1 MNEPENAGTT
11 FRMGENRR
19 MYPRR
24 KIERLAYV
32 DFGPDNGGMLID
44 IGEGGLSFQG
54 VGRVTKGQPLHLR
67 FTLPGAGS
75 RPIEATAELVWSN
88 TSGKGGGLQF
98 IEITE
103 SARDQVRQWI
113 LGGVATASDSWRRPF
128 GGMRPLAP
136 MDPINPADSNDVG
149 GSAVAPPA
157 STVGLPGAL
166 PVPLSEPPAPPPST
180 SLAAPEAGLA
190 ADTLLEAEGGTS
202 SPVSDENVSAENVSA
217 ENLSERQNVFE
228 RNVFESDLSAHNGA
242 GHSLGEHD
250 PFESAIRETSAH
262 TDDNFDAA
270 SDGFDLGL
278 TNDFGNAATEEKHLD
293 AEHAAPA
300 EPVPAA
306 EIWPDLAAEPWAKSA
321 GDFAP
326 ATEDPGV
333 ADPIPAVR
341 AIPVPAASPSETE
354 AARGADFSQELPGA
368 SADGAKTSAFF
379 RNGGGATAANAG
391 DANAG
396 DANAV
401 DANAGVDKPAPGF
414 EPSSVVL
421 NPEFDA
427 RTARNH
433 RSSDGIE
440 NGESLIT
447 SVAVILAS
455 AGVAV
460 LGVMIGLRI
469 FAAPAGSGDA
479 AGGSA
484 SSLAKEMP
492 AGASPFEVNVV
503 DVKNRR
509 WVLGSAGPAESTGA
523 NLARG
528 AQPLRDAGD
537 PGESGGNF
545 VGNSVRSDRENIA
558 TTLPPLPIKAPHSA
572 QPLRAASEMMAP
584 SIEGPASEESA
595 PRLPVIAG
603 EEVGPA
609 RPLEPL
615 PPARAAAVPGG
626 AAVPSA
632 SFPSANRPAAAGP
645 TPGGAVP
652 GGAGATGSSPNGS
665 ASAANAPASSGGVP
679 SVPSGPIG
687 FKGPVLISH
696 IEPSYPAVARQ
707 QHAEGDVLVRV
718 IIGKNGIPRQMQVV
732 RGDVRLVPAALEVIP
747 QWRYKPALLSG
758 QPTDSQ
764 LVVTVSFRLR

>member
-1 MNEPENAGTT
+1 
-11 FRMGENRR
+11 MGENRR

-67 FTLPGAGS
+67 FTLPGAGN

-128 GGMRPLAP
+128 GPLAP
-136 MDPINPADSNDVG
+136 IDPINPADSNDVG
-149 GSAVAPPA
+149 GSAVAPLAPTA
-157 STVGLPGAL
+157 GLPGAL
-166 PVPLSEPPAPPPST
+166 PVPLSGEPHAGPPIT
-180 SLAAPEAGLA
+180 SLAAPEAGPT
-190 ADTLLEAEGGTS
+190 ADTLLEAGGVTS
-202 SPVSDENVSAENVSA
+202 SPLSDEEVSAENVSA

-228 RNVFESDLSAHNGA
+228 RNVFESDASAHNGA
-242 GHSLGEHD
+242 GPSLGEHD
-250 PFESAIRETSAH
+250 LFESAIRETSAH
-262 TDDNFDAA
+262 TVDNFDAA
-270 SDGFDLGL
+270 SEGFDVGL
-278 TNDFGNAATEEKHLD
+278 ANDFGNAAAAETHLD
-293 AEHAAPA
+293 AEHTAPA

-306 EIWPDLAAEPWAKSA
+306 EIWPDLAAEPWAKSR

-326 ATEDPGV
+326 ATEDPGGV

-341 AIPVPAASPSETE
+341 AIPVPAASSSETE

-368 SADGAKTSAFF
+368 AEDGAKTSVFF

-391 DANAG
+391 DANA
-396 DANAV
+396 V
-401 DANAGVDKPAPGF
+401 DANVGVDKPAPGL
-414 EPSSVVL
+414 EPRSVLL
-421 NPEFDA
+421 NLEFDA
-427 RTARNH
+427 REPRH
-433 RSSDGIE
+433 RRSSDEIE

-479 AGGSA
+479 AEGSS

-503 DVKNRR
+503 DAKNRR
-509 WVLGSAGPAESTGA
+509 WVLGSASPAESTRTS
-523 NLARG
+523 LARG

-537 PGESGGNF
+537 PGESAGDLGGNSA
-545 VGNSVRSDRENIA
+545 GSDRPNIA

-572 QPLRAASEMMAP
+572 QPSRAASEMMAP
-584 SIEGPASEESA
+584 SVEGPASEDSA
-595 PRLPVIAG
+595 ARLPVIAG
-603 EEVGPA
+603 EEASLA
-609 RPLEPL
+609 RPPEPL
-615 PPARAAAVPGG
+615 PPPRAAAVPGG

-632 SFPSANRPAAAGP
+632 SLPSANRPAAASPAPGS
-645 TPGGAVP
+645 TAPGGA
-652 GGAGATGSSPNGS
+652 ASSGLAPNGS
-665 ASAANAPASSGGVP
+665 APATNAPASSGSGRGVAAN
-679 SVPSGPIG
+679 GPIG

-696 IEPSYPAVARQ
+696 IEPSYPAAARQ

-718 IIGKNGIPRQMQVV
+718 IIGKDGTPRQMQVV

-747 QWRYKPALLSG
+747 QWRYKPALLNG

-764 LVVTVSFRLR
+764 LVVTVSFRLK